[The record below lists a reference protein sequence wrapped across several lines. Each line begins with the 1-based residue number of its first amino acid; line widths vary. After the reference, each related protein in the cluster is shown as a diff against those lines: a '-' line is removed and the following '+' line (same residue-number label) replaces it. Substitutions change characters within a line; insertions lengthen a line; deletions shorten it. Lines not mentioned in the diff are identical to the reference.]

1 MSSSM
6 SDGSS
11 STRESK
17 ASPVPYRVG
26 PLEYQPAV
34 MCRCRPPDNA
44 ARWISWSTDNPGRRY
59 YKCQN
64 ARGLKVGF
72 SLAARGC
79 DFWAWCDGPTSSFIR
94 ELLNDLRDRVHSL
107 RRDNEVMRKEVEQSR
122 DKVEVQS
129 KAMDD
134 VHGVVAV
141 KKAEIICLKAR
152 NHKLEKERKVFVIC
166 VLSCMFVLF
175 VVLFGKK

>member
-6 SDGSS
+6 SDGLS

-17 ASPVPYRVG
+17 ASPVPYRVS

-34 MCRCRPPDNA
+34 MCRCRPPAKA

-64 ARGLKVGF
+64 ARQG
-72 SLAARGC
+72 GC
-79 DFWAWCDGPTSSFIR
+79 DFWAWYDGPTSSFIR
-94 ELLNDLRDRVHSL
+94 ELWNDLRDRVNSL
-107 RRDNEVMRKEVEQSR
+107 RRENEVMRKEVEQSR
-122 DKVEVQS
+122 DKVEN
-129 KAMDD
+129 
-134 VHGVVAV
+134 
-141 KKAEIICLKAR
+141 AEIMCLKAR

-166 VLSCMFVLF
+166 VVSCMFVLF

>member
-34 MCRCRPPDNA
+34 MCRCRPPAKA

-64 ARGLKVGF
+64 ARQG
-72 SLAARGC
+72 GC
-79 DFWAWCDGPTSSFIR
+79 DFWAWYDGPTSSFIR
-94 ELLNDLRDRVHSL
+94 ELLNDLRDRVNSL
-107 RRDNEVMRKEVEQSR
+107 RRENEVMRKES
-122 DKVEVQS
+122 KVI
-129 KAMDD
+129 DD
-134 VHGVVAV
+134 ARGVVAV
-141 KKAEIICLKAR
+141 KNAEIMCLKAR

-166 VLSCMFVLF
+166 VVSCMFVLF

>member
-6 SDGSS
+6 SNGSS
-11 STRESK
+11 SIRESK
-17 ASPVPYRVG
+17 VSPVPYRVG

-34 MCRCRPPDNA
+34 MCRCRPPDKA
-44 ARWISWSTDNPGRRY
+44 ARWISWSTDNPGRRH

-64 ARGLKVGF
+64 ARQ
-72 SLAARGC
+72 RGC
-79 DFWAWCDGPTSSFIR
+79 DFWAWCDGPTPSIIR

-107 RRDNEVMRKEVEQSR
+107 RRENEVMRKEVEQSR

-134 VHGVVAV
+134 ARGVVAV

-152 NHKLEKERKVFVIC
+152 NYKLEKERKVFVIC

>member
-34 MCRCRPPDNA
+34 MCRCRPPDKA

-64 ARGLKVGF
+64 ARLGF
-72 SLAARGC
+72 FLQQGGC

-94 ELLNDLRDRVHSL
+94 ELLNDLRDRVHLL
-107 RRDNEVMRKEVEQSR
+107 RRENEVMRKEVEQSR

-134 VHGVVAV
+134 ARGVVAV
-141 KKAEIICLKAR
+141 KKAEIVCLKAR
-152 NHKLEKERKVFVIC
+152 NHKLEKERKVFVIG

>member
-17 ASPVPYRVG
+17 ASPVPYRVC
-26 PLEYQPAV
+26 PLEYHDAV
-34 MCRCRPPDNA
+34 MCRCRPPDKA
-44 ARWISWSTDNPGRRY
+44 VRWISWSTDNPGRRY

-64 ARGLKVGF
+64 ARVRFEGGVF
-72 SLAARGC
+72 LAARGC

-94 ELLNDLRDRVHSL
+94 ELLNDLQDRVNSL
-107 RRDNEVMRKEVEQSR
+107 RRENEVMRKEVEQSR
-122 DKVEVQS
+122 DKVES
-129 KAMDD
+129 KAIDD
-134 VHGVVAV
+134 ARGVVAV
-141 KKAEIICLKAR
+141 KNAEIICLKAR
-152 NHKLEKERKVFVIC
+152 NHKLEKERNVFVIC
-166 VLSCMFVLF
+166 VASCMFVLF